1 MRRLLADSGSTKTDW
16 VVISKNISPSVE
28 PATYSGRGLNPHILS
43 VEEIEDEMDRVA
55 LHLGRN
61 FDEIRFYGAGVGNT
75 QMVGKISDCL
85 ANVFECSDVVADSD
99 MAGAARAVLGS
110 RPGIACIMGTGS
122 NSCHYNGSVIDR
134 KSVSLGYILDDC
146 GGGVAFGRRL
156 LSDVFKGIAPDAVV
170 DEFFSCYRLTPP
182 QVVDRLYS
190 QPGANKWIAGFMPFI
205 VSHISDPYISAM
217 VGNVLETFLEREFCC
232 YPEWQLKEE
241 GIGFVGS
248 VAFLLGD
255 HLRDALG
262 RRGWMLRDIVRRPL
276 DRLMTDNYN

>member
-16 VVISKNISPSVE
+16 VVISRNTSPAVD
-28 PATYSGRGLNPHILS
+28 PVTYSGRGLNPHILS
-43 VEEIEDEMDRVA
+43 REDIENEMDTVA
-55 LHLGRN
+55 SHLGWN
-61 FDEIRFYGAGVGNT
+61 FDEIRFYGAGVGNQ
-75 QMVGKISDCL
+75 QMVGIIRDCL
-85 ANVFECSDVVADSD
+85 AKVFECRDIVADSD

-110 RPGIACIMGTGS
+110 CSGIACIMGTGS

-156 LSDVFKGIAPDAVV
+156 LSDVFKGIAPDVV
-170 DEFFSCYRLTPP
+170 AEEFFSCYRLTPP
-182 QVVDRLYS
+182 QVLDRLYS

-217 VGNVLETFLEREFCC
+217 VGDVLDTFLEREFYC
-232 YPEWQLKEE
+232 YPKWQLQEE

-255 HLRDALG
+255 HLRYALA
-262 RRGWMLRDIVRRPL
+262 RRGWMLRDIVCRPL